1 MTIRKDLLVAVAALA
16 MLTAGCATQGATD
29 MPQTTPQSMSGL
41 ATPEQIAFER
51 QILRVLE
58 SPAMKA
64 EIARVEQLYAADPQ
78 GATPTGKATIARGA
92 HSIAV
97 AATQYAVGEDPD
109 RPAAFWVI
117 NAPHEWS
124 GLSFPRSGYGIDN
137 PNNVYRNVMLSG
149 TARYEIHGRVSPP
162 GPVEQHFEIRE
173 SIPGTTPLN
182 EEAGQQVATL
192 SDAQISYAADGSFVI
207 SIDSSPAD
215 GRANHMQI
223 PEKGTFLLIVRD
235 LFTDWSSQNPVALD
249 VRRIGGPPVSPPRSE
264 DEVVARSVSL
274 LSQIAPFWLGYFN
287 AYVYSGKANEVSG
300 VRVRPG
306 GRGMSSAGHFLL
318 KDDEALVMT
327 LDPLGAKSMD
337 VQLTDPWGVSYEY
350 RNRTSSLNNAQALPN
365 PDGTITFVI
374 SRTDPGVRNWLDPEG
389 HAAGMFAVRWQGLQ
403 QQPRTDLAIRKAE
416 VVRLERLKSLLP
428 GSTGW
433 VSQADRQK
441 LLAERARGHARR
453 LGD

>member
-1 MTIRKDLLVAVAALA
+1 MTVHKHLLVAVLALGGA
-16 MLTAGCATQGATD
+16 VAGCAGQGATSID
-29 MPQTTPQSMSGL
+29 RVAPQPVSGL
-41 ATPEQIAFER
+41 ATPEQIAFET
-51 QILRVLE
+51 QVLRVLE

-78 GATPTGKATIARGA
+78 GATPSGKATIRRGA

-97 AATQYAVGEDPD
+97 AAAQYAVGEDTD

-117 NAPHEWS
+117 NAPHTWS
-124 GLSFPRSGYGIDN
+124 GIDFPRSGYGIDN
-137 PNNVYRNVMLSG
+137 PDNVYRNVMLSG
-149 TARYEIHGRVSPP
+149 AARYEIHGRVSAP

-192 SDAQISYAADGSFVI
+192 SDAQISYAADGTFVI
-207 SIDSSPAD
+207 SIDSDPAN
-215 GRANHMQI
+215 GRANHMRI
-223 PEKGTFLLIVRD
+223 PDKGTFLLIVRD
-235 LFTDWSSQNPVALD
+235 LFTDWSSQSPVSLD

-264 DEVVARSVSL
+264 EAIVARSVSL

-300 VRVRPG
+300 VRLRPG

-318 KDDEALVMT
+318 NDNEALVMT
-327 LDPLGAKSMD
+327 LDPLGAKSMGI
-337 VQLTDPWGVSYEY
+337 QLTDPWGVSYEY
-350 RNRTSSLNNAQALPN
+350 RNRASSLNNAQAQAN
-365 PDGTITFVI
+365 TDGTFTFVI

-389 HAAGMFAVRWQGLQ
+389 HAGGMFAIRWQGLPQ
-403 QQPRTDLAIRKAE
+403 QTKTDLAIRKAE
-416 VVRLERLKSLLP
+416 VVALDRLKSLLP
-428 GSTGW
+428 GSTDR
-433 VSQADRQK
+433 VSPADRQR
-441 LLAERARGHARR
+441 LLAERARSHDRR